1 MKFHLLIV
9 DDDKIILMLHKRIV
23 MREELHENPQSFLS
37 GKDALDYIKR
47 HNTPDD
53 LHLVLLD
60 INMPVMSGWEFLD
73 ALEAEELKAA
83 VHVVMVTSSTDQSD
97 LQISGNYTHVFEF
110 LVKPLAPSSLSQLKT
125 NPLLR
130 QVYSA

>member
-23 MREELHENPQSFLS
+23 MREQMGENPQSFLN
-37 GKDALDYIKR
+37 GKEALEYIKR
-47 HNTPDD
+47 HNSADD

-60 INMPVMSGWEFLD
+60 INMPVMNGWQFLD

-83 VHVVMVTSSTDQSD
+83 VHVAMVTSSTDHSD
-97 LQISGNYTHVFEF
+97 LQTSRKYARVFDF
-110 LVKPLAPSSLSQLKT
+110 LVKPLAPESLARLKQ
-125 NPLLR
+125 NPILSK
-130 QVYSA
+130 VFTS